1 MNPYFVIILGLLPA
15 ILLFAFIYFKDRHQ
29 PEPAGKLLSAFA
41 LGVVS
46 ILPVFIYGIL
56 VSIFTALLGGYGGL
70 YEALFNAFVM
80 AAIPEEASK
89 LLMLWLVLRKNR
101 YFDEKLDGIVYG
113 ACVALGFA
121 AFENVLYLFGN
132 VDTLYEVATTR
143 ALLAVPMHFCCG
155 VIMGYYVSM
164 AKFYPYRRNM
174 NFALAFIVPMAIHG
188 IYDAL
193 LMMMPVIPVLNLLLF
208 GGVIAFSFFV
218 WKRALSYIR
227 QHKLRDE
234 LDKDV
239 ECEKL

>member
-1 MNPYFVIILGLLPA
+1 MNPYHVVALGLIPA

-29 PEPAGKLLSAFA
+29 PEPAGKLLSAFG
-41 LGVVS
+41 LGVAS
-46 ILPVFIYGIL
+46 IFPVVIYGFVMSAI
-56 VSIFTALLGGYGGL
+56 VDIIGGMGGFSGALY
-70 YEALFNAFVM
+70 NAFVL

-121 AFENVLYLFGN
+121 AFENVLYLFN
-132 VDTLYEVATTR
+132 NIDSLYEVATSR

-155 VIMGYYVSM
+155 IVMGYYVSM
-164 AKFYPYRRNM
+164 AKFYPYRRSM

-193 LMMMPVIPVLNLLLF
+193 LMLMPVMPLLSLVLYAA
-208 GGVIAFSFFV
+208 VIAFSFFV
-218 WKRALSYIR
+218 WKQSLRYIR
-227 QHKLRDE
+227 EHKRRDE
-234 LDKDV
+234 LDRGVDSGK
-239 ECEKL
+239 

>member
-1 MNPYFVIILGLLPA
+1 MNPYHVVALGLIPA

-29 PEPAGKLLSAFA
+29 PEPAGKLLSAFG
-41 LGVVS
+41 LGVAS
-46 ILPVFIYGIL
+46 IFPVVIYGFVMSAI
-56 VSIFTALLGGYGGL
+56 VDIIGGIGGFSGALY
-70 YEALFNAFVM
+70 NAFVL

-121 AFENVLYLFGN
+121 AFENVLYLFN
-132 VDTLYEVATTR
+132 NIDSLYEVATSR

-155 VIMGYYVSM
+155 IVMGYYVSM
-164 AKFYPYRRNM
+164 AKFYPYRRSM

-193 LMMMPVIPVLNLLLF
+193 LMLMPVMPLLSLVLYAA
-208 GGVIAFSFFV
+208 VIAFSFFV
-218 WKRALSYIR
+218 WKRALRYIR
-227 QHKLRDE
+227 EHKRRDE
-234 LDKDV
+234 LDRGVDSGK
-239 ECEKL
+239 